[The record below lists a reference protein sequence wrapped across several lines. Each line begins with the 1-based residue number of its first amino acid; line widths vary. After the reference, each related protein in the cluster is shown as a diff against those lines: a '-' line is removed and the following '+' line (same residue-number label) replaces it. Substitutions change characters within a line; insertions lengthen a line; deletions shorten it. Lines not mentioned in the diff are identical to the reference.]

1 MRAFLASLAL
11 VVLLQ
16 GAAADTYVR
25 GHTRSDGTY
34 VQPHYRTSPDGNPF
48 NNYSSRGNTNPYT
61 GQPGTVD
68 PYRAPSN
75 TYGTSPYYGGST
87 APFGYGSKPR
97 W

>member
-1 MRAFLASLAL
+1 MRAFLASIAL
-11 VVLLQ
+11 VLLWQ

-34 VQPHYRTSPDGNPF
+34 VQPHYRTNPDGNPF

-61 GQPGTVD
+61 GQSGTVD
-68 PYRAPSN
+68 LFRAPSKS
-75 TYGTSPYYGGST
+75 YGTSPHYGGST
-87 APFGYGSKPR
+87 APFGYGGKPK